1 MQTIPSKLSQ
11 LRQLMGLSQ
20 YQLAFFLGVS
30 QPAYCHW
37 ETGGCQPSWKHLQT
51 IANFYQLTL
60 PDLLLSDTD
69 TLLTQLIQ
77 NEALKKIRGGGG

>member
-1 MQTIPSKLSQ
+1 MHTIPSKLSQ

-37 ETGGCQPSWKHLQT
+37 ETGDCQPTWEHLQT
-51 IANFYQLTL
+51 IANFYHLTL
-60 PDLLLSDTD
+60 DALLVSNTDDLLLQV
-69 TLLTQLIQ
+69 LNCEQ
-77 NEALKKIRGGGG
+77 LKKIRGGG